1 MSTGGE
7 SEPAEILTAVQ
18 KHIPNA
24 SFRTLQSGN
33 ASEVAIALPDEG
45 QTTSLFPQL
54 FSELS
59 ERKDEFGIQTVGI
72 FLTTMDEVFVM

>member
-1 MSTGGE
+1 
-7 SEPAEILTAVQ
+7 
-18 KHIPNA
+18 
-24 SFRTLQSGN
+24 
-33 ASEVAIALPDEG
+33 VAIALPDEG

>member
-1 MSTGGE
+1 MSTGPE
-7 SEPAEILTAVQ
+7 SQPSEILTTVQ

-24 SFRTLQSGN
+24 SFRTQQSGN
-33 ASEVAIALPDEG
+33 TSEVAITLPNEG

-59 ERKDEFGIQTVGI
+59 ERKTEFGIQTIGVS
-72 FLTTMDEVFVM
+72 LTTMDEVFVK

>member
-7 SEPAEILTAVQ
+7 SQPADILATVQ

-33 ASEVAIALPDEG
+33 ESEVAIALPNEG
-45 QTTSLFPQL
+45 QTTSLFPSL

-59 ERKDEFGIQTVGI
+59 ERKEEFGIQTIGVS
-72 FLTTMDEVFVM
+72 LTTMDEVFVM